1 MKLSDILVRHR
12 SQNIN
17 VESLP
22 YISMLRINK
31 HFIVYSIMILSSLLL
46 TKLSFYE
53 TPSGGAW
60 DDNIT
65 CE

>member
-1 MKLSDILVRHR
+1 
-12 SQNIN
+12 
-17 VESLP
+17 
-22 YISMLRINK
+22 MLRINK